1 MRYQSER
8 LQRTPIFGF
17 VLISNPFPPP
27 HYKSASLSGEYGM
40 TYSQRF
46 SGSQI
51 GDNSSQR
58 ATIVT
63 VATIKGGSGKS
74 TIVAGL
80 STHWGVE
87 SNRIAL
93 IDADPNGTLTRW
105 CEKGRALSRMTL
117 RSNVD
122 EYSMISEI
130 NELSSAHDY
139 VIIDCAGFANQAM
152 IFALGASDVVLIP
165 VMADEA
171 NIYEAIRTKRLAENA
186 VALSGREPKVYA
198 ILNRVKRTLV
208 TEHTK
213 EQLGKLGIELLSS
226 SLADRAVFQE
236 ASFHGSSP
244 VEIAPSCAAATE
256 LRNLAQEVETLIR
269 SDRQHTNIGHSD
281 L

>member
-1 MRYQSER
+1 
-8 LQRTPIFGF
+8 
-17 VLISNPFPPP
+17 
-27 HYKSASLSGEYGM
+27 M
-40 TYSQRF
+40 TYSPSF
-46 SGSQI
+46 SASQAR
-51 GDNSSQR
+51 DDSSQK

-80 STHWGVE
+80 STHWSVE

-105 CEKGRALSRMTL
+105 CEKGRVLSRMAL
-117 RSNVD
+117 SSNVD

-130 NELSSAHDY
+130 NELASTHDY
-139 VIIDCAGFANQAM
+139 VLVDCAGFANQAM
-152 IFALGASDVVLIP
+152 IFALGASDIVLIP

-171 NIYEAIRTKRLAENA
+171 NIYEAVRTKRLAENA
-186 VALSGREPKVYA
+186 VALTGREPKVYA
-198 ILNRVKRTLV
+198 VLNRVKRTLV

-213 EQLGKLGIELLSS
+213 EQLSNLGIQLLSS

-244 VEIAPSCAAATE
+244 VEIAPSCAAAIE

-269 SDRQHTNIGHSD
+269 SDREETNIGHSD
-281 L
+281 S